1 MAVVHVLFVA
11 ALLLRLAVIHLKLAD
26 HGKNETCRVGRLKNE
41 LKNIFFNSPQT
52 IATNLGCS
60 FYWLKPIT

>member
-26 HGKNETCRVGRLKNE
+26 HGKNETCRD
-41 LKNIFFNSPQT
+41 
-52 IATNLGCS
+52 
-60 FYWLKPIT
+60 W